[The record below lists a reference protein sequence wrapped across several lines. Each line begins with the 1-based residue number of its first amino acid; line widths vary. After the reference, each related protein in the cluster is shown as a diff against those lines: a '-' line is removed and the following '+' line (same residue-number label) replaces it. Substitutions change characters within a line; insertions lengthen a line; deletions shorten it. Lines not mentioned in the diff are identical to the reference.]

1 MTISTRLRWSLFA
14 VLCLAGVFNAMD
26 RPIIAILKPDMMA
39 DFGWTE
45 SDFGD
50 LAAVTQFSA
59 AFAFLFTGWL
69 VDRLGVNRSMH
80 VGAAAWSFAAIAH
93 GWATTTVQVV
103 AARVGL
109 GATEAVQTPLT
120 IKTVAS
126 IFEPDRRSFALGI
139 ATFLASMGTIAMPF
153 IIPGLSEAF
162 GWRGALVFGGIGGLL
177 SLLAWIILARGV
189 NFAIASK
196 DETPAI
202 TTRDDGTTIP
212 AEDAIA
218 VFTQPAHRSG
228 IAKGLI
234 DWLGGLIAF
243 FDDRKLWGIVIAK
256 ALSDMTWWFINFW
269 LADYYRKEFGLS
281 TLELAIPLAI
291 AFAGSGLGAL
301 LAGWG
306 SSKLLA
312 MGWSVNRVRK
322 TMMLTS
328 ALIVLPLPL
337 VLQLDS
343 FWPVAVMMGIV
354 MAGHQGFSL
363 SIFATI
369 TDVVPNAKVARVTA
383 FGAFMGNMGGV
394 AISLI
399 VGRVLDAGFGYMPIF
414 LFAAISYLL
423 AFSWFQLMLPRIER
437 NEGAMGSV
445 AS

>member
-1 MTISTRLRWSLFA
+1 MTTISTRLRWSLFA

-59 AFAFLFTGWL
+59 AFAFLVTGWL

-139 ATFLASMGTIAMPF
+139 ATFLASIGTIAMPF
-153 IIPGLSEAF
+153 VIPGLSEAF

-177 SLLAWIILARGV
+177 SLVAWVVLARGV
-189 NFAIASK
+189 NFTVEA
-196 DETPAI
+196 PA
-202 TTRDDGTTIP
+202 
-212 AEDAIA
+212 DAA
-218 VFTQPAHRSG
+218 QRS
-228 IAKGLI
+228 
-234 DWLGGLIAF
+234 DVDHGGYGPILAN
-243 FDDRKLWGIVIAK
+243 RRTWGIVIAK

-306 SSKLLA
+306 SSKLLG

-322 TMMLTS
+322 TVMLTS

-343 FWPVAVMMGIV
+343 FWPVAVMMGVV

-363 SIFATI
+363 SIFSTI

-394 AISLI
+394 AISLV

-437 NEGAMGSV
+437 NEGALGSV